1 MLLMLSMYCLKEFVQ
16 ILLISMSWFVVD
28 SDLMMSVPSKF
39 TAYQDMDAFFH
50 ASETVV
56 NINHHPMAEMFA
68 LKTIEYVAK
77 YLPRAVKD
85 GNEKE
90 ARAYMALANTFA
102 GYYMMYTSAH
112 TMEHAMGSF
121 HDKLVHGAGLIEIA
135 HDYYDFFAE
144 RKASEENMIKMA
156 IAMGVTNP
164 TSGKDFITALDKLIV
179 ILCETGQEKLR
190 KYILKY
196 PELKNT
202 EMAEKEPQ

>member
-50 ASETVV
+50 DSETVV

-85 GNEKE
+85 GNDKE

-135 HDYYDFFAE
+135 HAYYDFFAE

>member
-1 MLLMLSMYCLKEFVQ
+1 MKEFVQ

-135 HDYYDFFAE
+135 HAYYDFFAE

>member
-1 MLLMLSMYCLKEFVQ
+1 LKEFVQ

-85 GNEKE
+85 GNDKE

-135 HDYYDFFAE
+135 HAYYDFFAE

>member
-1 MLLMLSMYCLKEFVQ
+1 MKEFVQ

-28 SDLMMSVPSKF
+28 SDLIMSVPSKF

-85 GNEKE
+85 GNDKE

-135 HDYYDFFAE
+135 HAYYDFFAE